1 MIDRRAG
8 ARRAMRLA
16 ATVLLLGGLAPA
28 CRSKPEI
35 ADFQKLRK
43 EYFLGFL
50 KNNPETCTYLGGD
63 GADPSLAAVSRNLK
77 DYSEIGR
84 RDEMAFY
91 KKIQEGL
98 QHVDTKSLSSDDEVD
113 YQVMQAQL
121 RFLLHQT
128 LERKYY
134 QRALDTYTTGP
145 FRAVDW
151 QIQQMTDLKDGNYG
165 TEAEW
170 LALSERVGRVPDY
183 LDAAINNIREGVSS
197 GNRPD
202 SRMVSLDGIKAAK
215 ADADYFR
222 NRLPDQARAYLSRQ
236 PYRDSVMNS
245 LAPQAIAAGDAYTD
259 FAESLSQ
266 IFLEKGAGAS
276 ETFREGYK
284 ADHFAL
290 GAVEYDWALRNNL
303 KIDRKAAELFGYG
316 DQKVRETQDLMIAT
330 ARAVAEK
337 RGLKLEW
344 GDTAQARASVRRV
357 MDALSEDFPKNDEEM
372 FNAYRAK
379 AMDLVAYG
387 RAQGMFDLPADYRL
401 EIVETPPVLQDS
413 VDAAYYPAPPFKKT
427 GIGRFF
433 LTPTGGDVGRLKENN
448 LHAMADLCAH
458 EGFPGHDWYYQF
470 LNSRRDAISPIR
482 WLTPGAVE
490 DSSSMWEDS
499 PAAEGWGLYAEA
511 LMAEPQAGA
520 PEGFYTPEEK
530 LYQYQGQL
538 LRDARVHLD
547 TGLHTGQMTFEQ
559 AVDYYTENVDFLPG
573 ACRAPK
579 SDDIRR
585 ASCDT
590 ARRAIYRYSK
600 WPTQAVTYHLG
611 KAAIQQLREE
621 VRKRLGQRYDDK
633 KFHELVLSQGTIPPG
648 YFRERVLS
656 QADGR

>member
-1 MIDRRAG
+1 MNRHRPG
-8 ARRAMRLA
+8 ARRRGACLA
-16 ATVLLLGGLAPA
+16 ASVLSLAFTAA
-28 CRSKPEI
+28 CRSKPP
-35 ADFQKLRK
+35 ASDFQKLRH
-43 EYFLGFL
+43 EYFVGFL

-63 GADPSLAAVSRNLK
+63 GAEKELAAASRNLK
-77 DYSEIGR
+77 DYSEVGR

-91 KKIQEGL
+91 KKIQDGL
-98 QHVDTKSLSSDDEVD
+98 GQVDTKALSADDEID

-128 LERKYY
+128 LDRKYY

-151 QIQQMTDLKDGNYG
+151 HIQQMTDLGGGNYG
-165 TEAEW
+165 TQAEW
-170 LALSERVGRVPDY
+170 DALAGRLARVPDY
-183 LDAAINNIREGVSS
+183 LEAAIKNLREGVSA

-202 SRMVSLDGIKAAK
+202 WRMVSLDGIKASK
-215 ADADYFR
+215 ANAEYFSSH
-222 NRLPDQARAYLSRQ
+222 LLEQARTYLSQQ
-236 PYRDSVMNS
+236 PYRESTLND
-245 LAPQAIAAGDAYTD
+245 LTPQALAAGDAYAD
-259 FAESLSQ
+259 FAETLGQ
-266 IFLEKGAGAS
+266 VFLKSGGEAK
-276 ETFREGYK
+276 ETFREDYK
-284 ADHFAL
+284 SDAFAL
-290 GAVEYDWALRNNL
+290 GKVEYDWALRNNL
-303 KIDRKAAELFGYG
+303 KIDRKAEELFGYG
-316 DQKVRETQDLMIAT
+316 DQKVRDTQDLMVAT

-344 GDTAQARASVRRV
+344 GDAATARASVRRV
-357 MDALSEDFPKNDEEM
+357 MDALSEDYPKSDAEM
-372 FNAYRAK
+372 FAAYRAK
-379 AMDLVAYG
+379 AMELVAYG
-387 RAQGMFDLPADYRL
+387 RSKGMFDLPADYKL
-401 EIVETPPVLQDS
+401 KIVETPAVLVNS

-520 PEGFYTPEEK
+520 PEGFYTPEERI
-530 LYQYQGQL
+530 YAYQGQL

-547 TGLHTGQMTFEQ
+547 TGLHTGKLTFDQ

-573 ACRAPK
+573 ACRAPE

-585 ASCDT
+585 ASCAT

-611 KAAIQQLREE
+611 KAEIQALREE
-621 VRKRLGQRYDDK
+621 TRKRLGDRYDDK
-633 KFHELVLSQGTIPPG
+633 RFHELVLSQGTVPPG
-648 YFRERVLS
+648 YFKERVLS
-656 QADGR
+656 QAAGK

>member
-1 MIDRRAG
+1 MMRRRGG
-8 ARRAMRLA
+8 ALRAIGVWV
-16 ATVLLLGGLAPA
+16 TVLLLGGPGSA

-35 ADFQKLRK
+35 SDFQKLRR
-43 EYFLGFL
+43 EYFVGFL
-50 KNNPETCTYLGGD
+50 KVNPEICTYLGGD
-63 GADPSLAAVSRNLK
+63 GADPSLAQVSRSLK

-84 RDEMAFY
+84 REEVALY
-91 KKIQEGL
+91 KRTQEGL
-98 QHVDTKSLSSDDEVD
+98 EHVDTKTLASDDEID

-170 LALSERVGRVPDY
+170 LALSDRVGRVPDY
-183 LDAAINNIREGVSS
+183 VDAAIKNIREGVSS

-202 SRMVSLDGIKAAK
+202 GRMVSLDGIKAAK

-222 NRLPDQARAYLSRQ
+222 NRLPEQARGYLSRQ

-245 LAPQAIAAGDAYTD
+245 LAPQALAAADAYDD
-259 FAESLSQ
+259 FAERLAQ
-266 IFLEKGAGAS
+266 IFLAKSGGAADA
-276 ETFREGYK
+276 FREPFR

-316 DQKVRETQDLMIAT
+316 DQKVRETQDLMVAT

-337 RGLKLEW
+337 RGLKLDW
-344 GDTAQARASVRRV
+344 GDAGKARASVRRV
-357 MDALSEDFPKNDEEM
+357 MDALSEDFPKSDEEM
-372 FNAYRAK
+372 FKAYRAK

-401 EIVETPPVLQDS
+401 EIVETPAVLQDS

-427 GIGRFF
+427 GVGRFF

-470 LNSRRDAISPIR
+470 LNSRGDAISPIR

-511 LMAEPQAGA
+511 LMAEPQPGA
-520 PEGFYTPEEK
+520 PGGFYTPEEM

-547 TGLHTGQMTFEQ
+547 TGLHTGVMTFDQ

-573 ACRAPK
+573 ACRAPET
-579 SDDIRR
+579 DDIRR
-585 ASCDT
+585 ASCAT

-656 QADGR
+656 QAIGP

>member
-1 MIDRRAG
+1 MILRRVG
-8 ARRAMRLA
+8 ASRLPAALA
-16 ATVLLLGGLAPA
+16 ASALLLAFSPA
-28 CRSKPEI
+28 CRSKPPVS
-35 ADFQKLRK
+35 DFQKVRH
-43 EYFLGFL
+43 EYFVGFL
-50 KNNPETCTYLGGD
+50 KYNPETCTYLGGD
-63 GADPSLAAVSRNLK
+63 GAEKELAVSSRNLK
-77 DYSEIGR
+77 DYSEVGR
-84 RDEMAFY
+84 RDEMALY
-91 KKIQEGL
+91 KSIQERLG
-98 QHVDTKSLSSDDEVD
+98 QVDTKSLSADDAID

-151 QIQQMTDLKDGNYG
+151 QMQQMTDLGNGNYG
-165 TEAEW
+165 TQAEW
-170 LALSERVGRVPDY
+170 EALAERVGRVPDY
-183 LDAAINNIREGVSS
+183 LEAALKNLRDGVLG

-202 SRMVSLDGIKAAK
+202 SRMVSLDGIKASKANSVYFSDRLLEQAK
-215 ADADYFR
+215 T
-222 NRLPDQARAYLSRQ
+222 YLSQQ
-236 PYRDSVMNS
+236 PHREAVLSD
-245 LAPQAIAAGDAYTD
+245 LAPQALAAGAAYAD
-259 FAESLSQ
+259 FAQTLAN
-266 IFLEKGAGAS
+266 IFLEKGGDAG
-276 ETFREGYK
+276 ETFRDAFK
-284 ADHFAL
+284 RDAFAL

-303 KIDRKAAELFGYG
+303 KIDRKAEELFGYG

-344 GDTAQARASVRRV
+344 GDAAKARASVRRV
-357 MDALSEDFPKNDEEM
+357 MDALSEDYPKSDAEM
-372 FNAYRAK
+372 FTAYRAK

-387 RAQGMFDLPADYRL
+387 RSKGMFDLPADYRL

-433 LTPTGGDVGRLKENN
+433 LTPTGGDIGRLKENN

-470 LNSRRDAISPIR
+470 LNSRRDTISPIR

-530 LYQYQGQL
+530 LYAYQGQL

-547 TGLHTGQMTFEQ
+547 TGLHTGRLTFDQ

-573 ACRAPK
+573 ACKAPE

-585 ASCDT
+585 ASCAT

-611 KAAIQQLREE
+611 KAAIQALREE
-621 VRKRLGQRYDDK
+621 TRQRLGDRYDDK
-633 KFHELVLSQGTIPPG
+633 RFHELVLSQGTVPPG
-648 YFRERVLS
+648 YFKERVLS
-656 QADGR
+656 QAAGR